1 MDAKGH
7 TKAPL
12 LFLIDTMELFVWA
25 DREAFLISILSDPS
39 KERCA
44 LSFTALRREEKEYE
58 KKEHSEVEKSWSSE
72 HVEWR
77 ETGGEKKKQSRG
89 KQNEGDL
96 FFLFEGR
103 KMLLMKKGCF
113 GGMEWMVTLVF
124 RWAQYIFFSSFDL
137 FLVLRSSSFGFMRP
151 HRKKTTQPRTNFVH
165 SVSLVQLASN
175 EVLRT
180 SRGEGKKKQHAFSSS
195 RNH

>member
-58 KKEHSEVEKSWSSE
+58 KKEHSEVEKVGAQSMWS
-72 HVEWR
+72 
-77 ETGGEKKKQSRG
+77 GEKQVERKKNRA
-89 KQNEGDL
+89 EGSKMKETFS
-96 FFLFEGR
+96 FFLRGGR
-103 KMLLMKKGCF
+103 CC
-113 GGMEWMVTLVF
+113 
-124 RWAQYIFFSSFDL
+124 
-137 FLVLRSSSFGFMRP
+137 
-151 HRKKTTQPRTNFVH
+151 
-165 SVSLVQLASN
+165 
-175 EVLRT
+175 
-180 SRGEGKKKQHAFSSS
+180 
-195 RNH
+195 